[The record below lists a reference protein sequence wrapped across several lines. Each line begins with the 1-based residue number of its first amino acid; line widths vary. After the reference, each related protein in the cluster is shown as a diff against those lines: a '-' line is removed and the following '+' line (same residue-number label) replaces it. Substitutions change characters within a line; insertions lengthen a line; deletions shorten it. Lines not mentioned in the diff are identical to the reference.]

1 MTRYRLPLAALLF
14 TAACASGP
22 GAAAPAGADVPA
34 QPVPRQAEVPGAGA
48 TAASPAPERPRP
60 YPIFESRGFAAAV
73 DAGTRTRTGAPG
85 SRYWQQRARYR
96 LAADYEPKS
105 GLLGGEAT
113 IVYHNRSPGSLPS
126 VYLHLYDNVF
136 APDAMRNRTVP
147 VTGGVT
153 LARVAAGGTE
163 VPAFGRRAPRGY
175 RVNGTVMAVPLP
187 APLASGDSVTL
198 ELRWSLTVPPNGA
211 PRGGRDSSVA
221 FVSYWYPQVAVYD
234 DVNGWQIDQYMSNAE
249 FYMGYGDYDV
259 SITVPAGYLIG
270 ATGTLQNPEQVL
282 RPAVRERLAQ
292 AAAGDTVIHVVPAA
306 ERGRATLPG
315 TGGKVTWRFAARQV
329 RDFAWGTSAE
339 YLWDATGAAAGD
351 ADGDR
356 RPDRSAIHSFHVA
369 GAPSAW
375 AENARYGKFSIEYL
389 SRFLW
394 PYPYPQMTSIQ
405 GTPSCG
411 GMEYPMIT
419 CIGGTQWDSTGMFGV
434 TVHEIGHMWFPMQV
448 GSDEKRYSWMDEGLT
463 QFNEGNAEQEF
474 FSEKESSTLAGA
486 RQAYFAVVRSGQ
498 EVEMMRHGDLYPN
511 RGVFGVATYM
521 KTAAVLDALRGV
533 LGEETFMRAFREYG
547 RRWQWKH
554 PTPYDLFNTFSDVAG
569 RDLSW
574 FWRSW
579 AYETWTLDQAVGTVT
594 PGAGG
599 TDIVIEDKGLVPMP
613 VPVTVTYEGGRTE
626 VLTAPVERWLAGARS
641 ATLRATGGVV
651 TRVQIDAAGIYPD
664 TDRTNNLWPR
674 GGS

>member
-1 MTRYRLPLAALLF
+1 MFRQLKAAALLF
-14 TAACASGP
+14 VAACASAAP
-22 GAAAPAGADVPA
+22 AAQPEPAQPAPAAASGAAA
-34 QPVPRQAEVPGAGA
+34 
-48 TAASPAPERPRP
+48 APDSVLRPRP
-60 YPIFESRGFAAAV
+60 YPIFETKGFSDAV
-73 DAGTRTRTGAPG
+73 AAGTRMRTGAPG
-85 SRYWQQRARYR
+85 AKYWQQRARYQ
-96 LAADYEPKS
+96 LAADYEPKT
-105 GLLGGEAT
+105 GLLRGEAT
-113 IVYHNRSPGSLPS
+113 IVYHNHSPQSLS
-126 VYLHLYDNVF
+126 GVFLHLYDNVF

-147 VTGGVT
+147 ITDGVEI
-153 LARVAAGGTE
+153 ASVAAGGTA
-163 VPAFGRRAPRGY
+163 VPAFGRGSPRGY
-175 RVNGTVMAVPLP
+175 RVNGTVMTVPLP

-211 PRGGRDSSVA
+211 PRGGRDSTVA
-221 FVSYWYPQVAVYD
+221 FVSYWYPQVAVFD
-234 DVNGWQIDQYMSNAE
+234 DVNGWQVDQYMTNAE

-259 SITVPAGYLIG
+259 AITVPAGYLIG

-282 RPAVRERLAQ
+282 RPAVRERLAL
-292 AAAGDTVIHVVPAA
+292 AATSDTVIRVVTAA

-315 TGGKVTWRFAARQV
+315 SGGKVTWRFRAEQV
-329 RDFAWGTSAE
+329 RDFAWGTSSQ
-339 YLWDATGAAAGD
+339 YLWDATHAATGGTPGA
-351 ADGDR
+351 
-356 RPDRSAIHSFHVA
+356 STIHSFHVA
-369 GAPSAW
+369 DAPSSW

-419 CIGGTQWDSTGMFGV
+419 CIGGAQWDSTSMFGV
-434 TVHEIGHMWFPMQV
+434 TVHELGHMWFPMQV

-463 QFNEGNAEQEF
+463 QFNAGNAEKEF

-486 RQAYFAVVRSGQ
+486 RQAYLSVVRAGQ
-498 EVEMMRHGDLYPN
+498 EVEMMRHGDLYPS

-554 PTPYDLFNTFSDVAG
+554 PTPFDLFNTFSDVAG

-579 AYETWTLDQAVGTVT
+579 AYETWTLDQAVAGVT

-599 TDIVIEDKGLVPMP
+599 TDIVIEDRGLVPMP
-613 VPVTVTYEGGRTE
+613 AMVTVTYEGGRTE
-626 VLTAPVERWLAGARS
+626 VLTVPVERWLAGARS
-641 ATLRATGGVV
+641 ATLRATVGPV
-651 TRVQIDAAGIYPD
+651 TRIQVDAAGVYPD
-664 TDRTNNLWPR
+664 TDRANNVWPR

>member
-1 MTRYRLPLAALLF
+1 MPRHGYLAALVL
-14 TAACASGP
+14 TAACASSA
-22 GAAAPAGADVPA
+22 GAPQPSPAGNADPAAPAVAV
-34 QPVPRQAEVPGAGA
+34 RE
-48 TAASPAPERPRP
+48 TAERPIP
-60 YPIFESRGFAAAV
+60 YPIFESRGFADAV
-73 DAGTRTRTGAPG
+73 TAGARTRTGAPG
-85 SRYWQQRARYR
+85 TAYWQQRARYQ

-105 GLLGGEAT
+105 GLLRGEAT
-113 IVYHNRSPGSLPS
+113 IVYQNRSPASLPS

-136 APDAMRNRTVP
+136 APTAMRNRTVP
-147 VTGGVT
+147 ITGGVT
-153 LARVAAGGTE
+153 LTRVAAAGTE
-163 VPAFGRRAPRGY
+163 VPAFGRGAPRGY
-175 RVNGTVMAVPLP
+175 RVNGTIMTLPLP

-198 ELRWSLTVPPNGA
+198 ELRWSLTVPPDGA
-211 PRGGRDSSVA
+211 PRGGRDSTVA
-221 FVSYWYPQVAVYD
+221 FVSYWYPQMAVFD
-234 DVNGWQIDQYMSNAE
+234 DVNGWQVDQYMSNAE

-259 SITVPAGYLIG
+259 AITVPAGYLIG

-282 RPAVRERLAQ
+282 RPAVRERLAL
-292 AAAGDTVIHVVPAA
+292 AAASDTVVRVVTAA

-315 TGGKVTWRFAARQV
+315 TGGKVTWRFRAEQV
-329 RDFAWGTSAE
+329 RDFAWGTSSR
-339 YLWDATGAAAGD
+339 YLWDATRAVAGD
-351 ADGDR
+351 ANGDGT
-356 RPDRSAIHSFHVA
+356 PDASVIHSFHVA
-369 GAPSAW
+369 EAPSSW

-419 CIGGTQWDSTGMFGV
+419 CIGGAQWDSTSMFGV
-434 TVHEIGHMWFPMQV
+434 TVHELGHMWFPMQV

-463 QFNEGNAEQEF
+463 QFNEGNAEKEF

-486 RQAYFAVVRSGQ
+486 RQAYLSVVRSGQ
-498 EVEMMRHGDLYPN
+498 EVEMMRHGDLYPS

-533 LGEETFMRAFREYG
+533 LGEETFMRAYREYG

-554 PTPYDLFNTFSDVAG
+554 PTPYDLFNTFSDVSG

-594 PGAGG
+594 AGAGG

-613 VPVTVTYEGGRTE
+613 APVTVTYEGGRTE
-626 VLTAPVERWLAGARS
+626 VLTVPVERWLSGARS

-651 TRVQIDAAGIYPD
+651 TSVQIDAAGIYPD